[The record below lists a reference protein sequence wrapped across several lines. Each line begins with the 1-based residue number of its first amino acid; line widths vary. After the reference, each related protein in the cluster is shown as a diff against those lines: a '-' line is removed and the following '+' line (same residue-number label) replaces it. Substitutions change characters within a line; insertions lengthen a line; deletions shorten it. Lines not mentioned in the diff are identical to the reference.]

1 VAYALDDE
9 WENGRMIRQAGTAA
23 FGLYTR
29 CGLWIARQGPEGTD
43 GFVPADLA
51 ADYGTRE
58 WAAKLVAAGL
68 WEVVEGGFHDP
79 HYLKRNPSAAQV
91 AKRRATWTRKQ
102 ALFRDPELRQAVRA
116 RDRDLCRYCG
126 VRVRWNDRKG
136 SGGGTYDH
144 VDPNGPNALTNL
156 VVCCRGCNAAKSDR
170 TPEQAGMT
178 LRPPPPDLDTTQNV
192 SRSRSGY
199 RPESQRAQ
207 GPPPKGGSGG
217 LVEPH
222 PYEPDG
228 HECAHCPLPEK
239 HPVHTRSA

>member
-43 GFVPADLA
+43 GFIPADLA

-79 HYLKRNPSAAQV
+79 HYLKRNPSAAKV
-91 AKRRATWTRKQ
+91 AERRAAEAKRKAEW
-102 ALFRDPELRQAVRA
+102 RA
-116 RDRDLCRYCG
+116 RQDGRRQ
-126 VRVRWNDRKG
+126 
-136 SGGGTYDH
+136 SGRS
-144 VDPNGPNALTNL
+144 PNGTT
-156 VVCCRGCNAAKSDR
+156 RG
-170 TPEQAGMT
+170 TP
-178 LRPPPPDLDTTQNV
+178 RYP
-192 SRSRSGY
+192 S
-199 RPESQRAQ
+199 
-207 GPPPKGGSGG
+207 PPKGGG

-222 PYEPDG
+222 LYETDG

-239 HPVHTRSA
+239 HPVHTRST